1 MTITFEKT
9 IDFFLQIM
17 YNVYSLLFGVDFTY
31 GTHKTGGKN
40 L

>member
-9 IDFFLQIM
+9 IDFFLQLM
-17 YNVYSLLFGVDFTY
+17 YNVYSLHFGVDFTY